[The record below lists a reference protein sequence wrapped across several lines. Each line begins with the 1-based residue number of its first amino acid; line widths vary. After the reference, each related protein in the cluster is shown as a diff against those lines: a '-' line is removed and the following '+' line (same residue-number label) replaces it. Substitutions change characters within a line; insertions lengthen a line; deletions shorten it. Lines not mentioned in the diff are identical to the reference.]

1 VSEPPTGDAAAIEGL
16 ATALL
21 VLSVVGS
28 GIMGERLAG
37 GNTAL
42 ALLAN
47 ALATGAA
54 LFALITVFAP
64 RSGAHLNPVVT
75 LAALARGKVAPR
87 TALWYVAAQLLGGLL
102 GVMLANGLFGEPLLM
117 AAQTRRNGLALV
129 ASEAVATFALVLL
142 VAGLAGRASA
152 VAGAV
157 VGAWI
162 LGAYWFTSSTSF
174 ANPAV
179 TIARAFTDTF
189 TGICPADAPG
199 FLAAQLVGAIPATR
213 LARRWFP

>member
-1 VSEPPTGDAAAIEGL
+1 MSERPARAAAVEGL

-21 VLSVVGS
+21 VLAVVGS

-37 GNTAL
+37 GNAAL

-47 ALATGAA
+47 ALATGGA

-64 RSGAHLNPVVT
+64 LSGAHLNPVVT
-75 LAALARGKVAPR
+75 LSALARGRVTSQR
-87 TALWYVAAQLLGGLL
+87 ALLYVSAQVVGALA
-102 GVMLANGLFGEPLLM
+102 GVVVANGLFGEPLL
-117 AAQTRRNGLALV
+117 AAAHGPRAGLDLF
-129 ASEAVATFALVLL
+129 ASEVVATFALVLL
-142 VAGLAGRASA
+142 VAGLADRSAA

-162 LGAYWFTSSTSF
+162 MGAYWFTSSTSF

-179 TIARAFTDTF
+179 TIARAWTDTF
-189 TGICPADAPG
+189 TGIRPVDVPS
-199 FLAAQLVGAIPATR
+199 FLAAQFLGGGIATLV
-213 LARRWFP
+213 ARRWFP